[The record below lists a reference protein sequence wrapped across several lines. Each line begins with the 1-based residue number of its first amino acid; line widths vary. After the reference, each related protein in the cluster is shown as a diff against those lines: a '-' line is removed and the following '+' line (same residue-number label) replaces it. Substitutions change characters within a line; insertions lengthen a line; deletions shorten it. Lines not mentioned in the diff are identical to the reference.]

1 MCAVQ
6 EFFRATEI
14 SSKSGGR
21 YPNRSIDL
29 TLKQLS
35 ELRRLH
41 VMDVKSTFVFFESEM
56 RRLHPTYAVSVECLL
71 FH

>member
-1 MCAVQ
+1 VQ
-6 EFFRATEI
+6 GFSQATEI

-21 YPNRSIDL
+21 YPNRFIDL

-41 VMDVKSTFVFFESEM
+41 VMDVKSTFVFF
-56 RRLHPTYAVSVECLL
+56 
-71 FH
+71 

>member
-21 YPNRSIDL
+21 YPNRFIDL

-41 VMDVKSTFVFFESEM
+41 VMDVKSTFVFF
-56 RRLHPTYAVSVECLL
+56 
-71 FH
+71 

>member
-56 RRLHPTYAVSVECLL
+56 RRPHLTYAVSVESLL